1 MSRKSFG
8 VVSAADIHGIR
19 VAFIIIIFWIGVW
32 NLTEE
37 LVSWIETNYMIERR
51 KQYMG
56 LVLAALL
63 FIIIDP
69 HTFEKL

>member
-1 MSRKSFG
+1 MPRKSFG

>member
-1 MSRKSFG
+1 MSTADVHG
-8 VVSAADIHGIR
+8 VR

-37 LVSWIETNYMIERR
+37 LVGWIETNYMIERN
-51 KQYMG
+51 KQYMF

-63 FIIIDP
+63 FIILDP
-69 HTFEKL
+69 YTFEKL